1 MHMDAS
7 PSQDQRAEQR
17 RQDMPCVAAFID
29 LCREAYGSD
38 LVDQQMA
45 TAQQARRDHAEILA
59 QQGEAAAQRWHK
71 ANASRC
77 TFFAHEGGRT
87 LGLPLPTTTKA

>member
-1 MHMDAS
+1 MEQI
-7 PSQDQRAEQR
+7 PGQVQKVEQR

-29 LCREAYGSD
+29 LCREAYGSE

-45 TAQQARRDHAEILA
+45 TAQQARREHAEILA
-59 QQGEAAAQRWHK
+59 QHGEAAALRWHK

-87 LGLPLPTTTKA
+87 LGLPLPTTSKA

>member
-1 MHMDAS
+1 MG
-7 PSQDQRAEQR
+7 QVQKVEQR

-45 TAQQARRDHAEILA
+45 TAQQARREHAEILA
-59 QQGEAAAQRWHK
+59 
-71 ANASRC
+71 
-77 TFFAHEGGRT
+77 
-87 LGLPLPTTTKA
+87 